1 MNTPIKSLLYF
12 IPFSCIFNSIIQL
25 EQCLGSEIQNNNET
39 LNSLIWTFTPKHIYA
54 RTQTIQISTFL
65 AVYIFNEDF
74 TPILKI
80 LSVMG
85 ITIGPEAHA
94 FAVLRRDE
102 VRIERSE
109 LRASEAPQEART
121 ARLHERA
128 SENEQFEV
136 EDGFLYRPGSA
147 D

>member
-1 MNTPIKSLLYF
+1 MKR
-12 IPFSCIFNSIIQL
+12 
-25 EQCLGSEIQNNNET
+25 CLRSETQNNNES
-39 LNSLIWTFTPKHIYA
+39 LNSLIWTFASKYIHA
-54 RTQTIQISTFL
+54 GMQTIQISIFL
-65 AVYIFNEDF
+65 AVCIFNEDF
-74 TPILKI
+74 IPILKI

-121 ARLHERA
+121 ARLHERT